1 MADNTSF
8 PLCTFCDERN
18 TKYSCVSCNK
28 VACNIC
34 TKPAPEHTGCDE
46 ENKKV
51 GICQN
56 CLQNIDTMT
65 VSDNNKNLPVS
76 KVISSFNSQ
85 QPRKKKQKTLD
96 NLIMK
101 SLKTPRSP
109 PPPPS
114 FKKVRVE
121 SLYPP
126 LRRKT
131 QSNTTIFPLQ

>member
-1 MADNTSF
+1 MADNISF

-34 TKPAPEHTGCDE
+34 TKPAPEHTGYDE

-76 KVISSFNSQ
+76 AQGDIDVEVRLSHHLTLSNPEKRN
-85 QPRKKKQKTLD
+85 RKH
-96 NLIMK
+96 
-101 SLKTPRSP
+101 
-109 PPPPS
+109 
-114 FKKVRVE
+114 
-121 SLYPP
+121 
-126 LRRKT
+126 
-131 QSNTTIFPLQ
+131 